1 MYRGTTPTLNF
12 IFEYNLENFDI
23 TAFYLTF
30 MQGSK
35 TILEKELSELEVK
48 ENVVTVK
55 LTQEETL
62 SMESNTP
69 IYIQAR
75 LKIQDVAYATNIIS
89 TSLKSILKGGVI

>member
-30 MQGSK
+30 MQGNE
-35 TILEKELSELEVK
+35 IVLEKELSELEIT
-48 ENVVTVK
+48 ENTVTVK
-55 LTQEETL
+55 LTQQETL
-62 SMESNTP
+62 SMESNEP

-75 LKIQDVAYATNIIS
+75 IKIKDVAYATNIIA
-89 TSLKSILKGGVI
+89 TNLKSILKGGVI